1 MKPAIMLH
9 GSLITGGFFMRR
21 LLAGL
26 AVVSCVTCFAQPQAA
41 STIKDFIRV
50 QSPVIALEH
59 VRVIDG
65 TGAAAKADQTIIISG
80 GKITAMGN
88 AGVVA
93 VPADA
98 NRMDMTGYSALPGL
112 VGMHDH
118 LFYPSGGGLYHDMP
132 FSFPRLYLAL
142 GVTTI
147 RTTGSMEPYTD
158 LEIKKAVDAGK
169 MPGPKINATGP
180 YMEGEGIPL
189 LQLHQL
195 TGPEDAS
202 RTVEYWVAEGA
213 RSFKVYNYLTRAELK
228 AVIDT
233 AHKHG
238 IKVTGHLCS
247 IGFREAAELG
257 IDDLEHG
264 LTVDTEFHPEKKP
277 DVCPNSNQAAAAAAK
292 LEVTSEPI
300 QTTIKM
306 LIAKH
311 VAVTSTLPVFE
322 QIVPSRPDV
331 PQKVLDLLSDD
342 ARKAYQANRTRI
354 AQNKESPWPTM
365 FQREMEFE
373 RAFVKAGG
381 MLLAGLDPTGIGG
394 IIAGFG
400 DLREVELLV
409 ESGFTPLEAIKIA
422 TLNGAQ
428 FLGEADHVGSLAPG
442 KQADVMLVKGDP
454 SSKIAD
460 IENVEVVFK
469 DGVGWDSKKLIDSV
483 KGQVGVR

>member
-1 MKPAIMLH
+1 
-9 GSLITGGFFMRR
+9 MRR
-21 LLAGL
+21 LLIAL
-26 AVVSCVTCFAQPQAA
+26 MVISCMRCFAQPQPQP
-41 STIKDFIRV
+41 TIKDFIRV

-88 AGVVA
+88 AGVVP

-158 LEIKKAVDAGK
+158 LELKKNIDAGK
-169 MPGPKINATGP
+169 IPGPKMNITGP
-180 YMEGEGIPL
+180 YLEGEGLPL
-189 LQLHQL
+189 LQVHAL
-195 TGPEDAS
+195 TGPDDAT

-228 AVIDT
+228 AVVDA

-247 IGFREAAELG
+247 IGFREAAEIG

-264 LTVDTEFHPEKKP
+264 LTVDTEFHPDKKP

-306 LIAKH
+306 LVAKH

-322 QIVPSRPDV
+322 QYVPSRPDE
-331 PQKVLDLLSDD
+331 PQKVLDTLSED
-342 ARKAYQANRTRI
+342 ARKAYQDNRARA
-354 AQNKESPWPTM
+354 AQRKDSPWPTM

-381 MLLAGLDPTGIGG
+381 TLLAGPDPTGLGG
-394 IIAGFG
+394 TVAGYG

-409 ESGFTPLEAIKIA
+409 EAGFTPLEAIKIA
-422 TLNGAQ
+422 SHNGAQ
-428 FLGEADHVGSLAPG
+428 FLGEADHIGSLAPG
-442 KQADVMLVKGDP
+442 KQADIMLVKGDP

-460 IENVEVVFK
+460 IENVELVFK

>member
-1 MKPAIMLH
+1 
-9 GSLITGGFFMRR
+9 MRR
-21 LLAGL
+21 LLIAL
-26 AVVSCVTCFAQPQAA
+26 MVVRCMTCFAQPQAQP
-41 STIKDFIRV
+41 TIKDFIRV
-50 QSPVIALEH
+50 QSPTIALEH

-65 TGAAAKADQTIIISG
+65 TGAAAKADQTIVISA
-80 GKITAMGN
+80 GKITATGN
-88 AGVVA
+88 AGGGP
-93 VPADA
+93 VPADG
-98 NRMDMTGYSALPGL
+98 NRMARTGNPRLPGL

-169 MPGPKINATGP
+169 IPGPKINATGP

-195 TGPEDAS
+195 TGPDDAT

-213 RSFKVYNYLTRAELK
+213 HSFKVYNYLTRAELK
-228 AVIDT
+228 AVVDA

-257 IDDLEHG
+257 IDNLEHG
-264 LTVDTEFHPEKKP
+264 LTVDTEFHPDKKP
-277 DVCPNSNQAAAAAAK
+277 DVCPNPSQAAAVAAK

-306 LIAKH
+306 LVAKH

-331 PQKVLDLLSDD
+331 PQKALDMLSDE
-342 ARKAYQANRTRI
+342 AAKAYHDNRERV
-354 AQNKESPWPTM
+354 AKNQQSPWPTM

-381 MLLAGLDPTGIGG
+381 TLLAGLDPTGIGG
-394 IIAGFG
+394 TIAGFG

-409 ESGFTPLEAIKIA
+409 DAGFTPLESIKIA

-428 FLGEADHVGSLAPG
+428 FLGVDNQVGSLTPG
-442 KQADVMLVKGDP
+442 KQADIMLVKGDP

-460 IENVEVVFK
+460 IENVELVFK
-469 DGVGWDSKKLIDSV
+469 DGVGWDSKKLIDSA
-483 KGQVGVR
+483 KGQVGIR

>member
-41 STIKDFIRV
+41 PTIKDFIRV

-65 TGAAAKADQTIIISG
+65 TGAAAKTDQTIIISG

-88 AGVVA
+88 AGVA
-93 VPADA
+93 PVPADA
-98 NRMDMTGYSALPGL
+98 NRMDMTGYTALPGL

-195 TGPEDAS
+195 TGPDDAS

-264 LTVDTEFHPEKKP
+264 LTVDTEFHPDKKP

-442 KQADVMLVKGDP
+442 KQADIMLVKGDP

-460 IENVEVVFK
+460 IENVELVFK

>member
-1 MKPAIMLH
+1 
-9 GSLITGGFFMRR
+9 MRR
-21 LLAGL
+21 LFLSFAIACPAAL
-26 AVVSCVTCFAQPQAA
+26 CFAQPQAA
-41 STIKDFIRV
+41 PTIKDLIRV

-65 TGAAAKADQTIIISG
+65 TGAAAKADQTIVLSG

-88 AGVVA
+88 AGAVP

-98 NRMDMTGYSALPGL
+98 NRMDFTGYSALPGL

-132 FSFPRLYLAL
+132 FTFPRLYLAL

-158 LEIKKAVDAGK
+158 LEIKKAVEAGK
-169 MPGPKINATGP
+169 IPGPKINATGP

-213 RSFKVYNYLTRAELK
+213 RSFKVYNFLTRAELK

-247 IGFREAAELG
+247 IGFREAADLG

-264 LTVDTEFHPEKKP
+264 LTVDTEFHPDKKP
-277 DVCPNSNQAAAAAAK
+277 DVCPNSTQAAAAAAK
-292 LEVTSEPI
+292 LETSSEPI
-300 QTTIKM
+300 QTTIKT
-306 LIAKH
+306 LVEKH

-322 QIVPSRPDV
+322 QFVPSRPDV

-342 ARKAYQANRTRI
+342 ARKAYQANRARI
-354 AQNKESPWPTM
+354 AQNQQSPWPTM
-365 FQREMEFE
+365 FTREMEFE

-381 MLLAGLDPTGIGG
+381 VLLAGLDPTGIGG

-428 FLGEADHVGSLAPG
+428 FLGEADHVGSLVVG
-442 KQADVMLVKGDP
+442 KQADIMLVKGDP
-454 SSKIAD
+454 SAKIAD
-460 IENVEVVFK
+460 IENVELVFK

-483 KGQVGVR
+483 KGQVGTR

>member
-1 MKPAIMLH
+1 MRHSLTALMML
-9 GSLITGGFFMRR
+9 FC
-21 LLAGL
+21 A
-26 AVVSCVTCFAQPQAA
+26 TCFAQPQAA
-41 STIKDFIRV
+41 PNIKDFIRV
-50 QSPVIALEH
+50 QSQVIALEH

-65 TGAAAKADQTIIISG
+65 TGAAARADQTIVISG
-80 GKITAMGN
+80 GKITAMGK
-88 AGVVA
+88 AGA
-93 VPADA
+93 VPVPPDV
-98 NRMDMTGYSALPGL
+98 NRMDFTGYSALPGL

-147 RTTGSMEPYTD
+147 RTTGSIEPYTD
-158 LEIKKAVDAGK
+158 MEIKKAIDAGK
-169 MPGPKINATGP
+169 IPGPKINATGP

-195 TGPEDAS
+195 SGPEDAS
-202 RTVEYWVAEGA
+202 RTVEYWIAEGA
-213 RSFKVYNYLTRAELK
+213 RSFKVYNYITRAELK
-228 AVIDT
+228 AVIGT

-264 LTVDTEFHPEKKP
+264 LTVDTEFHPDKKP
-277 DVCPNSNQAAAAAAK
+277 DICPNPNQAAAAAAK

-300 QTTIKM
+300 QTTIKA
-306 LIAKH
+306 LIDKH

-322 QIVPSRPDV
+322 QFVPSRPDV
-331 PQKVLDLLSDD
+331 PQKVLDILTDE
-342 ARKAYQANRTRI
+342 ARKAYQANRERI
-354 AQNKESPWPTM
+354 AQNKESPWPLM
-365 FQREMEFE
+365 FQKEMQFE

-381 MLLAGLDPTGIGG
+381 TLLAGLDPTGIGG

-409 ESGFTPLEAIKIA
+409 DAGFTPLEAIKIA

-428 FLGEADHVGSLAPG
+428 FLGEAEHIGSLAPG
-442 KQADVMLVKGDP
+442 KQADILLVKGDP
-454 SSKIAD
+454 SSKIDD
-460 IENVEVVFK
+460 IENVELVFK

>member
-1 MKPAIMLH
+1 MFLNHWRA
-9 GSLITGGFFMRR
+9 SLMRH
-21 LLAGL
+21 LLAAL
-26 AVVSCVTCFAQPQAA
+26 IVISSAICFAQPQPQP
-41 STIKDFIRV
+41 TIKDFIRV

-65 TGAAAKADQTIIISG
+65 TGTAAKADQTIIISG
-80 GKITAMGN
+80 GKITAIGN
-88 AGVVA
+88 AGVVP

-118 LFYPSGGGLYHDMP
+118 LFYPGGGGLYHDMP
-132 FSFPRLYLAL
+132 YSFPRLYLAL

-195 TGPEDAS
+195 TGPDDAT

-228 AVIDT
+228 AVVDT

-247 IGFREAAELG
+247 IGFREAAEIG

-264 LTVDTEFHPEKKP
+264 LTVDTEFHPDKKP
-277 DVCPNSNQAAAAAAK
+277 DVCPNPNQAVAAAAK

-306 LIAKH
+306 LLAKH

-322 QIVPSRPDV
+322 QFVPSRPDV
-331 PQKVLDLLSDD
+331 PQKALDMLSDE
-342 ARKAYQANRTRI
+342 AGKAYHANRERV
-354 AQNKESPWPTM
+354 AKNQQSPWPTM

-381 MLLAGLDPTGIGG
+381 TLLAGLDPTGIGG
-394 IIAGFG
+394 VIAGFG
-400 DLREVELLV
+400 DLREVELLA
-409 ESGFTPLEAIKIA
+409 EAGFTPLESIKIA

-428 FLGEADHVGSLAPG
+428 FLGVDKEVGSLMPG
-442 KQADVMLVKGDP
+442 KQADIMLVKGDP

-460 IENVEVVFK
+460 IENVELVFK

-483 KGQVGVR
+483 KGQVGIR

>member
-1 MKPAIMLH
+1 
-9 GSLITGGFFMRR
+9 MRH
-21 LLAGL
+21 LT
-26 AVVSCVTCFAQPQAA
+26 VVLTVVCAATCFAQPQPQQLP
-41 STIKDFIRV
+41 KDFIRL
-50 QSPVIALEH
+50 QSPVISLEH

-65 TGAAAKADQTIIISG
+65 TGAPAQADQTIVISG
-80 GKITAMGN
+80 GKITAIGK
-88 AGVVA
+88 AGAVA
-93 VPADA
+93 VPPDA

-118 LFYPSGGGLYHDMP
+118 LFYPGGGGLYHDMP

-158 LEIKKAVDAGK
+158 LELKKNIDAGK
-169 MPGPKINATGP
+169 IPGPKMNATGP
-180 YMEGEGIPL
+180 YLEGEGLPL
-189 LQLHQL
+189 IQVHAL
-195 TGPEDAS
+195 TGPDDAT
-202 RTVEYWVAEGA
+202 RTVEYWTAEGA
-213 RSFKVYNYLTRAELK
+213 RSFKVYNFITRAELK
-228 AVIDT
+228 AVIEA

-264 LTVDTEFHPEKKP
+264 LTVDTEFHPDKKP
-277 DVCPNSNQAAAAAAK
+277 DVCPNPNQAAAAAAK

-300 QTTIKM
+300 QTTIKT
-306 LIAKH
+306 LVAKH

-322 QIVPSRPDV
+322 QFVPSRPDE
-331 PQKVLDLLSDD
+331 PQKVLDTLSDE
-342 ARKAYQANRTRI
+342 ARKDYQANRARN
-354 AQNKESPWPTM
+354 AQRKDSPWPAM

-381 MLLAGLDPTGIGG
+381 TLLAGLDPTGIGG
-394 IIAGFG
+394 TVAGYG
-400 DLREVELLV
+400 DLREVELLA
-409 ESGFTPLEAIKIA
+409 EAGFTPLEAIKIA

-428 FLGEADHVGSLAPG
+428 FLGEADHIGSLLPG
-442 KQADVMLVKGDP
+442 KQADIMLVKGDP
-454 SSKIAD
+454 SANISD
-460 IENVEVVFK
+460 IENVELVFK

-483 KGQVGVR
+483 KGQVGIR

>member
-1 MKPAIMLH
+1 MVLEPLEA
-9 GSLITGGFFMRR
+9 SSMRR
-21 LLAGL
+21 LLFAL
-26 AVVSCVTCFAQPQAA
+26 IVVSCATCLAQPQPQP
-41 STIKDFIRV
+41 TTKDFIRV
-50 QSPVIALEH
+50 ESLVIALEH

-65 TGAAAKADQTIIISG
+65 TGAAAKTDQTIVISG

-88 AGVVA
+88 AGVVP

-98 NRMDMTGYSALPGL
+98 NRIDMTGYSALPGL

-158 LEIKKAVDAGK
+158 LEIKKAVDTGK

-195 TGPEDAS
+195 TGPDDAS

-300 QTTIKM
+300 QTTIKT

-322 QIVPSRPDV
+322 QFVPSRPDV

-381 MLLAGLDPTGIGG
+381 TLLAGLDPTGIGG

-400 DLREVELLV
+400 DQREVELLV
-409 ESGFTPLEAIKIA
+409 ESGFTPLESIKIA

-428 FLGEADHVGSLAPG
+428 FLGVADQVGSLTPG
-442 KQADVMLVKGDP
+442 KQADIMLVKGDP

-460 IENVEVVFK
+460 IENVELVFK

>member
-1 MKPAIMLH
+1 
-9 GSLITGGFFMRR
+9 MRR
-21 LLAGL
+21 LLFAL
-26 AVVSCVTCFAQPQAA
+26 MVVSCVTCLAQPQPQQ
-41 STIKDFIRV
+41 SPKDFIRV
-50 QSPVIALEH
+50 QSPTIALEH

-65 TGAAAKADQTIIISG
+65 TGAAAKNDQTILISG
-80 GKITAMGN
+80 GKITAIGN
-88 AGVVA
+88 AGAVP

-98 NRMDMTGYSALPGL
+98 NRMDMAGYSALPGL

-118 LFYPSGGGLYHDMP
+118 LFYPGGGQLYHDMP
-132 FSFPRLYLAL
+132 YSFPRLYLAL

-180 YMEGEGIPL
+180 YMEGQGIPL

-195 TGPEDAS
+195 TSPDDAT

-213 RSFKVYNYLTRAELK
+213 RSFKVYNYLTRDELK
-228 AVIDT
+228 AVIEA

-247 IGFREAAELG
+247 IGFREAAEIG

-264 LTVDTEFHPEKKP
+264 LTVDTEFYPEKKP
-277 DVCPNSNQAAAAAAK
+277 DVCPNPNQAAAAAAK

-322 QIVPSRPDV
+322 QFVPSRPDV
-331 PQKVLDLLSDD
+331 PQKALDMLSDE
-342 ARKAYQANRTRI
+342 AGKAYHANRERVAKN
-354 AQNKESPWPTM
+354 AQSPWPTM

-381 MLLAGLDPTGIGG
+381 TLLAGLDPTGIGG

-409 ESGFTPLEAIKIA
+409 DAGFTPLESIKIA

-428 FLGEADHVGSLAPG
+428 FLGVDNQVGSLAAG
-442 KQADVMLVKGDP
+442 KQADIMLVKGDP

-460 IENVEVVFK
+460 IENVELVFK
-469 DGVGWDSKKLIDSV
+469 DGVGWDSKKLIESV